1 MGNDIGSS
9 TDVEVRRSAQV
20 TRVPYQRMRTSRPPL
35 LEGKK
40 SNDVVGHHAN
50 PLPNPS
56 MSNLV
61 TNPNLTLK
69 KRRRRGSAYRR
80 RLTRR
85 RGERLLAAFR
95 IPFSSKLNPRAKA
108 YEPSWSRLAPKPGRL
123 EHRRDFF
130 GRNTGFDSGTR
141 VQTVSQMVAA
151 DRSGNRA
158 LSEPSMRPGMPREEA
173 PVPNFS
179 RGGLTIQ
186 DDDPKFASRSSKKQ
200 AVDGL
205 RVERAKVKVS
215 FSPEDLEDPYQGSPS
230 KSEAARAVEDEDEP
244 VVFKKRVR
252 KVLRPGA
259 GSRSSRSND

>member
-1 MGNDIGSS
+1 MG
-9 TDVEVRRSAQV
+9 
-20 TRVPYQRMRTSRPPL
+20 TSRPPL

-40 SNDVVGHHAN
+40 STDVVGHHAN

-61 TNPNLTLK
+61 TNPDLTLK
-69 KRRRRGSAYRR
+69 KRRRRGGAYRK

-85 RGERLLAAFR
+85 RGERILRAFR
-95 IPFSSKLNPRAKA
+95 VPFSSKLNSKA
-108 YEPSWSRLAPKPGRL
+108 VIFVPSWLKLAPKPSRT
-123 EHRRDFF
+123 EARRDYF
-130 GRNTGFDSGTR
+130 GRNTGLDAGEG
-141 VQTVSQMVAA
+141 VQSVSQIEAV

-158 LSEPSMRPGMPREEA
+158 SSYHSMRPGMPREEA

-186 DDDPKFASRSSKKQ
+186 DVDPKFSSRSSRKQ

-205 RVERAKVKVS
+205 RAEREKVRVA
-215 FSPEDLEDPYQGSPS
+215 FSPEDLEDPYQDLSS
-230 KSEAARAVEDEDEP
+230 KSEAARAEEDDEEP
-244 VVFKKRVR
+244 VFKKRVK

-259 GSRSSRSND
+259 GSRSSRGND